1 MQRIVST
8 AFATLLLG
16 LPLTGQ
22 DLEFHTSTVTVDGG
36 MASIQ
41 LLDDGMLLIK
51 AGLFKLLVTAGQG
64 SNDGQLGRPMQP

>member
-16 LPLTGQ
+16 LPLT
-22 DLEFHTSTVTVDGG
+22 
-36 MASIQ
+36 
-41 LLDDGMLLIK
+41 
-51 AGLFKLLVTAGQG
+51 GLFKLLVTAGQG